1 MTGFLVR
8 RLLITVMLIW
18 LVTTVVFM
26 FVRLL
31 PGDPAMA
38 ILGAS
43 ESFQP
48 TEAQLTTVRQRLGL
62 DRTLPEQY
70 ASYLGGLVR
79 GELGESLTS
88 GRPVALDLR
97 LRLGRTLQ
105 LMVPALLLS
114 SLLGIAFGVLA
125 ARARG
130 RLLDPVL
137 SVVGLIGFSVPVFV
151 IGNVMVLILAIQL
164 EWLPSS
170 GFVEFTQDPLRSLR
184 YMVMP
189 TIALALAPLA
199 VTMRMT
205 RTTVVEELGLD
216 YVRTARAKGLRER
229 VLTYRHVLKNAM
241 LPILAV
247 IGLQVGAAF
256 SGSVIVEYVF
266 NWPGVGRLLLQAIDS
281 RDYPVIQGTVLLLS
295 TLFILVNLVT
305 DLSYAYM
312 NPRLRRR

>member
-1 MTGFLVR
+1 MTAFLIR
-8 RLLITVMLIW
+8 RLLITVVLIW

-31 PGDPAMA
+31 PGDPASA

-62 DRTLPEQY
+62 DRPLQEQY
-70 ASYLGGLVR
+70 ASYLGGLLR
-79 GELGESLTS
+79 GDLGDSLTS
-88 GRPVALDLR
+88 GREVTLDLR

-105 LMVPALLLS
+105 LTVPALLLS
-114 SLLGIAFGVLA
+114 SVLGIALGVLA

-137 SVVGLIGFSVPVFV
+137 SVIGLVGFSVPVFV

-164 EWLPSS
+164 EWLPSG
-170 GFVEFTQDPLRSLR
+170 GFIEFTQDPMRSVR

-216 YVRTARAKGLRER
+216 YVRTARAKGLTER
-229 VLTYRHVLKNAM
+229 ILVYRHVLKNAM

-295 TLFILVNLVT
+295 TLFVLVNLVT

>member
-1 MTGFLVR
+1 VTGFLVR
-8 RLLITVMLIW
+8 RLLITVVLIW

-38 ILGAS
+38 ILGAG

-48 TEAQLTTVRQRLGL
+48 TEAALTTVRQRLGL
-62 DRTLPEQY
+62 DRPVPEQY
-70 ASYLGGLVR
+70 LTYLAGLLR
-79 GELGESLTS
+79 GDLGASLTS
-88 GRPVALDLR
+88 GRPVTLDLS

-114 SLLGIAFGVLA
+114 SLLGIAIGVLA

-130 RLLDPVL
+130 RILDPVL
-137 SVVGLIGFSVPVFV
+137 SVIGLVGFSVPVFV

-170 GFVEFTQDPLRSLR
+170 GYIDFAQDPVRSLR

-216 YVRTARAKGLRER
+216 YVRTARAKGLKER
-229 VLTYRHVLKNAM
+229 VLIYRHVLKNAM

-266 NWPGVGRLLLQAIDS
+266 NWPGIGRLLLQAIDS

-295 TLFILVNLVT
+295 TLFVLVNLAT

>member
-1 MTGFLVR
+1 M
-8 RLLITVMLIW
+8 
-18 LVTTVVFM
+18 
-26 FVRLL
+26 
-31 PGDPAMA
+31 
-38 ILGAS
+38 
-43 ESFQP
+43 
-48 TEAQLTTVRQRLGL
+48 
-62 DRTLPEQY
+62 DRPLHEQY
-70 ASYLGGLVR
+70 ATYLSGLVR
-79 GELGESLTS
+79 GDLGQSLTS
-88 GRPVALDLR
+88 GRDVSLDLR

-114 SLLGIAFGVLA
+114 SLLGIAIGVLA

-130 RLLDPVL
+130 RLLDPIL
-137 SVVGLIGFSVPVFV
+137 SVIGLVGFSVPVFV
-151 IGNVMVLILAIQL
+151 VGNVMVLILALEL

-170 GFVEFTQDPLRSLR
+170 GYIDFTQDPMRSLR
-184 YMVMP
+184 YMAMP

-216 YVRTARAKGLRER
+216 YVRTARAKGLREGI
-229 VLTYRHVLKNAM
+229 VLNRHVLKNAM

-266 NWPGVGRLLLQAIDS
+266 NWPGIGRLLLQAIDS

-295 TLFILVNLVT
+295 TLFVLVNLVT
-305 DLSYAYM
+305 DVSYAYV
-312 NPRLRRR
+312 NPRLRRS

>member
-1 MTGFLVR
+1 VTGFLVR
-8 RLLITVMLIW
+8 RLLITAVLIW
-18 LVTTVVFM
+18 VVTTVVFL

-38 ILGAS
+38 ILGAG

-62 DRTLPEQY
+62 DRPVHEQY

-79 GELGESLTS
+79 GDLGDSLTS
-88 GRPVALDLR
+88 GRPVSLDLR

-114 SLLGIAFGVLA
+114 SLVGIAIGVLA

-137 SVVGLIGFSVPVFV
+137 SLIGLVGFSVPVFV

-170 GFVEFTQDPLRSLR
+170 GFVEFTQDPLRSIR

-189 TIALALAPLA
+189 TLALALAPLA

-229 VLTYRHVLKNAM
+229 VLVYRHVLKNAM

-266 NWPGVGRLLLQAIDS
+266 NWPGIGRLLLQAIDS

-295 TLFILVNLVT
+295 TLFVIVNLVT

>member
-1 MTGFLVR
+1 VAAFLIR
-8 RLLITVMLIW
+8 RLLVTVALIF

-26 FVRLL
+26 FVRLM
-31 PGDPAMA
+31 PGDPASA

-62 DRTLPEQY
+62 DRSLPEQF
-70 ASYLGGLVR
+70 ATYLGGLAR
-79 GELGESLTS
+79 GDLGESLTS
-88 GRPVALDLR
+88 GRSVALDLR

-105 LMVPALLLS
+105 LMVPALVLS
-114 SLLGIAFGVLA
+114 SLLGIAIGVVA

-137 SVVGLIGFSVPVFV
+137 SVIGLVGFSVPVFV
-151 IGNVMVLILAIQL
+151 IGNVMVLILAIEL

-170 GFVEFTQDPLRSLR
+170 GFVEFAQDPLRSLR

-216 YVRTARAKGLRER
+216 YVRTARAKGLRDR
-229 VLTYRHVLKNAM
+229 IVVYRHVLKNAM

-295 TLFILVNLVT
+295 TLFVLVNLLT

>member
-1 MTGFLVR
+1 VTGFLVR
-8 RLLITVMLIW
+8 RLLITVVLIW
-18 LVTTVVFM
+18 LVTTAVFM

-31 PGDPAMA
+31 PGDPASA

-48 TEAQLTTVRQRLGL
+48 SEAALATVRQRLGL
-62 DRTLPEQY
+62 DRPVPEQY
-70 ASYLGGLVR
+70 LTYLGGLLK
-79 GELGESLTS
+79 GDLGESLTS
-88 GRPVALDLR
+88 GRPVTLDLR

-114 SLLGIAFGVLA
+114 SLLGIAIGLLA

-130 RLLDPVL
+130 RMLDPIL
-137 SVVGLIGFSVPVFV
+137 SVIGLIGFSVPVFV
-151 IGNVMVLILAIQL
+151 IGNVMVLILALQL

-170 GFVEFTQDPLRSLR
+170 GYIDFTQDPVRSIR

-205 RTTVVEELGLD
+205 RTTVVDELGLD
-216 YVRTARAKGLRER
+216 YVRTARAKGLHER
-229 VLTYRHVLKNAM
+229 VLIYRHVLKNAM

-266 NWPGVGRLLLQAIDS
+266 NWPGIGRLLLQAIDS

-295 TLFILVNLVT
+295 TLFVLVNLAT

>member
-1 MTGFLVR
+1 MTSFLIR
-8 RLLITVMLIW
+8 RLLITVVLIW

-38 ILGAS
+38 ILGAG

-62 DRTLPEQY
+62 DRSLPEQY
-70 ASYLGGLVR
+70 AGYLGGLVQ
-79 GELGESLTS
+79 GDLGSSLTS
-88 GRPVALDLR
+88 GRPVALDLG

-114 SLLGIAFGVLA
+114 SFLGIAIGVVA

-137 SVVGLIGFSVPVFV
+137 SVIGLVGFSVPVFV

-170 GFVEFTQDPLRSLR
+170 GYSEFTQDPLRSLR

-229 VLTYRHVLKNAM
+229 VLVYRHVLKNAM

-295 TLFILVNLVT
+295 TLFVLVNLLT
-305 DLSYAYM
+305 DLSYAYL

>member
-1 MTGFLVR
+1 VTGFLVR
-8 RLLITVMLIW
+8 RLLVTVVLIW

-31 PGDPAMA
+31 PGDPASA

-48 TEAQLTTVRQRLGL
+48 TEEALTTVRQRLGL
-62 DRTLPEQY
+62 DRPVPEQY
-70 ASYLGGLVR
+70 LTYLGGLLR
-79 GELGESLTS
+79 GDLGESLTS
-88 GRPVALDLR
+88 GRPVTLDLR

-114 SLLGIAFGVLA
+114 SLLGIAIGVLA

-130 RLLDPVL
+130 RILDPIL
-137 SVVGLIGFSVPVFV
+137 SVIGLIGFSVPVFV

-170 GFVEFTQDPLRSLR
+170 GYIDFTQDPVRSLR

-205 RTTVVEELGLD
+205 RTTIVEELGLD

-229 VLTYRHVLKNAM
+229 VLIYRHVLRNAM

-266 NWPGVGRLLLQAIDS
+266 NWPGIGRLLLQAIDS
-281 RDYPVIQGTVLLLS
+281 RDYPLIQGTVLLLS
-295 TLFILVNLVT
+295 TLFVLVNLAT

>member
-1 MTGFLVR
+1 VAAFLVR
-8 RLLITVMLIW
+8 RLLITVVLIW

-31 PGDPAMA
+31 PGDPASA

-43 ESFQP
+43 ESSQP

-62 DRTLPEQY
+62 DRPLHEQY
-70 ASYLGGLVR
+70 ASYLGGLLQ
-79 GELGESLTS
+79 GDLGDSLTS

-97 LRLGRTLQ
+97 LRLVRTLQ

-114 SLLGIAFGVLA
+114 SVLGIAIGVLA

-130 RLLDPVL
+130 RLLDPIL
-137 SVVGLIGFSVPVFV
+137 SIIGLVGFSVPVFV

-170 GFVEFTQDPLRSLR
+170 GFSEFTQDPMRSVR

-216 YVRTARAKGLRER
+216 YVRTARAKGLSER
-229 VLTYRHVLKNAM
+229 ILVYRHVLKNAM

-295 TLFILVNLVT
+295 TLFVLVNLVT

>member
-1 MTGFLVR
+1 VGAFIVR
-8 RLLITVMLIW
+8 RLLITLVLIW

-31 PGDPAMA
+31 PGDPASA
-38 ILGAS
+38 ILGTS

-48 TEAQLTTVRQRLGL
+48 TEAQLNTVRQRLGL
-62 DRTLPEQY
+62 DRPLHEQY
-70 ASYLGGLVR
+70 VTYLTGLVR
-79 GELGESLTS
+79 GDLGQSLTS
-88 GRPVALDLR
+88 GRDVSLDLR

-114 SLLGIAFGVLA
+114 SLLGIAIGVLA

-130 RLLDPVL
+130 RLLDPIL
-137 SVVGLIGFSVPVFV
+137 SVIGLVGFSVPVFV
-151 IGNVMVLILAIQL
+151 VGNVMVLILAIEL

-170 GFVEFTQDPLRSLR
+170 GYIDFTQDPVRSFR

-189 TIALALAPLA
+189 TVALALAPLA

-216 YVRTARAKGLRER
+216 YVRTARAKGLREGI
-229 VLTYRHVLKNAM
+229 VLNRHVLKNAM

-266 NWPGVGRLLLQAIDS
+266 NWPGIGRLLLQAIDS

-295 TLFILVNLVT
+295 ALFVLVNLVT
-305 DLSYAYM
+305 DISYAYV
-312 NPRLRRR
+312 NPRLRRG

>member
-1 MTGFLVR
+1 MR
-8 RLLITVMLIW
+8 RLLITLVLIW

-31 PGDPAMA
+31 PGDPASA
-38 ILGAS
+38 ILGTS

-48 TEAQLTTVRQRLGL
+48 TEAQLNTVRQRLGL
-62 DRTLPEQY
+62 DRPLHEQY
-70 ASYLGGLVR
+70 ATYLSGLVR
-79 GELGESLTS
+79 GDLGQSLTS
-88 GRPVALDLR
+88 GRDVSLDLR

-114 SLLGIAFGVLA
+114 SLLGIAIGVLA

-130 RLLDPVL
+130 RLLDPIL
-137 SVVGLIGFSVPVFV
+137 SVIGLVGFSVPVFV
-151 IGNVMVLILAIQL
+151 VGNVMVLILALEL

-170 GFVEFTQDPLRSLR
+170 GYIDFTQDPMRSLR
-184 YMVMP
+184 YMAMP

-216 YVRTARAKGLRER
+216 YVRTARAKGLRESI
-229 VLTYRHVLKNAM
+229 VLNRHVLKNAM

-266 NWPGVGRLLLQAIDS
+266 NWPGIGRLLLQAIDS

-295 TLFILVNLVT
+295 TLFVLVNLVT
-305 DLSYAYM
+305 DVSYAYV
-312 NPRLRRR
+312 NPRLRRS

>member
-1 MTGFLVR
+1 VGAFLVR
-8 RLLITVMLIW
+8 RLLITLVLIW

-31 PGDPAMA
+31 PGDPASA
-38 ILGAS
+38 ILGTS

-48 TEAQLTTVRQRLGL
+48 TEAQLNTVRQRLGL
-62 DRTLPEQY
+62 DRPLHEQY
-70 ASYLGGLVR
+70 ATYLSGLVR
-79 GELGESLTS
+79 GDLGQSLTS
-88 GRPVALDLR
+88 GRDVTLDLR

-114 SLLGIAFGVLA
+114 SLLGIAVGVLA

-130 RLLDPVL
+130 RLLDPIL
-137 SVVGLIGFSVPVFV
+137 SVIGLVGFSVPVFV
-151 IGNVMVLILAIQL
+151 VGNVMVLILALEL

-170 GFVEFTQDPLRSLR
+170 GYIDFTQDPMRSLR

-229 VLTYRHVLKNAM
+229 VVVNRHVLKNAM

-266 NWPGVGRLLLQAIDS
+266 NWPGIGRLLLQAIDS

-295 TLFILVNLVT
+295 TLFVLVNLVT
-305 DLSYAYM
+305 DISYAYV
-312 NPRLRRR
+312 NPRLRRS

>member
-1 MTGFLVR
+1 MTAFLVR
-8 RLLITVMLIW
+8 RLLITAVLIW

-26 FVRLL
+26 IVRLL
-31 PGDPAMA
+31 PGDPASA

-48 TEAQLTTVRQRLGL
+48 TEAQLTTVRERLGL
-62 DRTLPEQY
+62 DRPLHEQY
-70 ASYLGGLVR
+70 ANYLGGLLR
-79 GELGESLTS
+79 GDLGDSLTS
-88 GRPVALDLR
+88 ERPVTLDLR

-105 LMVPALLLS
+105 LVVPALLAS
-114 SLLGIAFGVLA
+114 SVLGIVIGVLA

-137 SVVGLIGFSVPVFV
+137 SIISLVGFSVPVFV

-170 GFVEFTQDPLRSLR
+170 GFVEFTQDPMRSVR

-205 RTTVVEELGLD
+205 RTTVVEEIGLD
-216 YVRTARAKGLRER
+216 YVRTARAKGLSER
-229 VLTYRHVLKNAM
+229 ILVYRHVLKNAM

-295 TLFILVNLVT
+295 TLFVLVNLVT

-312 NPRLRRR
+312 NPRLRGR

>member
-1 MTGFLVR
+1 VGAFIVR
-8 RLLITVMLIW
+8 RLLITLVLIW

-31 PGDPAMA
+31 PGDPASA
-38 ILGAS
+38 ILGTS

-48 TEAQLTTVRQRLGL
+48 TEAQLNTVRQRLGL
-62 DRTLPEQY
+62 DRPLHEQY
-70 ASYLGGLVR
+70 ATYLSGLVR
-79 GELGESLTS
+79 GDLGQSLTS
-88 GRPVALDLR
+88 GRDVSLDLR

-114 SLLGIAFGVLA
+114 SLLGIAIGVLA

-130 RLLDPVL
+130 RLLDPIL
-137 SVVGLIGFSVPVFV
+137 SVIGLVGFSVPVFV
-151 IGNVMVLILAIQL
+151 VGNVMVLILAIEL

-170 GFVEFTQDPLRSLR
+170 GYIDFTQDPMRSLR
-184 YMVMP
+184 YMAMP
-189 TIALALAPLA
+189 TVALALAPLA

-216 YVRTARAKGLRER
+216 YVRTARAKGLREGI
-229 VLTYRHVLKNAM
+229 VLNRHVLKNAM

-266 NWPGVGRLLLQAIDS
+266 NWPGIGRLLLQAIDS

-295 TLFILVNLVT
+295 TLFVLVNLVT
-305 DLSYAYM
+305 DISYAYV
-312 NPRLRRR
+312 NPRLRRG

>member
-1 MTGFLVR
+1 MTAFLVR
-8 RLLITVMLIW
+8 RLLITVALVW

-31 PGDPAMA
+31 PGDPASA
-38 ILGAS
+38 ILGSS

-62 DRTLPEQY
+62 DRPLEEQY
-70 ASYLGGLVR
+70 ASYVGGLLR
-79 GELGESLTS
+79 GDLGESLTS
-88 GRPVALDLR
+88 GRPVTLDLR

-114 SLLGIAFGVLA
+114 SLLGVAIGVLA

-137 SVVGLIGFSVPVFV
+137 SVIGLVGFSVPVFV
-151 IGNVMVLILAIQL
+151 IGNVMVLVLSIQL

-170 GFVEFTQDPLRSLR
+170 GFIEFTQDPLRSIR

-216 YVRTARAKGLRER
+216 YVRTARAKGLRESIL
-229 VLTYRHVLKNAM
+229 VYRHVLKNAM

-256 SGSVIVEYVF
+256 SGAIIVEYVF

-295 TLFILVNLVT
+295 TLFVLVNLVT
-305 DLSYAYM
+305 DLSYGYM

>member
-1 MTGFLVR
+1 VTSFLIR
-8 RLLITVMLIW
+8 RLLITVVLIW

-38 ILGAS
+38 ILGAG

-62 DRTLPEQY
+62 DRSLPEQY
-70 ASYLGGLVR
+70 ASYLGGLAR
-79 GELGESLTS
+79 GDLGSSLTS
-88 GRPVALDLR
+88 GRPVALDLG

-114 SLLGIAFGVLA
+114 SFLGIAIGVVA

-137 SVVGLIGFSVPVFV
+137 SVIGLVGFSVPVFV

-170 GFVEFTQDPLRSLR
+170 GYSEFTQDPLRSLR

-229 VLTYRHVLKNAM
+229 VLVYRHVLKNAM

-295 TLFILVNLVT
+295 TLFVLVNLLT
-305 DLSYAYM
+305 DLSYAYL

>member
-1 MTGFLVR
+1 MTSFLIR
-8 RLLITVMLIW
+8 RLLITVVLIW

-38 ILGAS
+38 ILGAG

-48 TEAQLTTVRQRLGL
+48 TDAQLTTVRQRLGL
-62 DRTLPEQY
+62 DRSLPEQY
-70 ASYLGGLVR
+70 LSYLGGLVR
-79 GELGESLTS
+79 GDLGSSLTS
-88 GRPVALDLR
+88 GRPVALDLG

-114 SLLGIAFGVLA
+114 SFLGIAIGVVA

-137 SVVGLIGFSVPVFV
+137 SVIGLVGFSVPVFV
-151 IGNVMVLILAIQL
+151 VGNVMVLILAIQL

-170 GFVEFTQDPLRSLR
+170 GYSEFTQDPLRSLR

-216 YVRTARAKGLRER
+216 YARTARAKGLRER
-229 VLTYRHVLKNAM
+229 VLVYRHVLKNAM

-247 IGLQVGAAF
+247 IGLQVGGAF

-295 TLFILVNLVT
+295 TLFVLVNLVT
-305 DLSYAYM
+305 DLSYAYL

>member
-1 MTGFLVR
+1 VTGFLVR
-8 RLLITVMLIW
+8 RLLITAVLIW
-18 LVTTVVFM
+18 VVTTVVFL

-38 ILGAS
+38 ILGAG

-62 DRTLPEQY
+62 DRPVHEQY

-79 GELGESLTS
+79 GDLGDSLTS
-88 GRPVALDLR
+88 GRPVSLDLR

-114 SLLGIAFGVLA
+114 SLVGVAIGVLA

-137 SVVGLIGFSVPVFV
+137 SLIGLVGFSVPVFV

-170 GFVEFTQDPLRSLR
+170 GFVEFTQDPLRSIR

-189 TIALALAPLA
+189 TLALALAPLA

-229 VLTYRHVLKNAM
+229 VLVYRHVLKNAM

-266 NWPGVGRLLLQAIDS
+266 NWPGIGRLLLQAIDS

-295 TLFILVNLVT
+295 TLFVIVNLVT

>member
-1 MTGFLVR
+1 VTGFLVR
-8 RLLITVMLIW
+8 RLLITVVLIW

-31 PGDPAMA
+31 PGDPASA

-48 TEAQLTTVRQRLGL
+48 SEAALATVRQRLGL
-62 DRTLPEQY
+62 DRPVPEQY
-70 ASYLGGLVR
+70 LTYLGGLLK
-79 GELGESLTS
+79 GDLGESLTS
-88 GRPVALDLR
+88 GRPVTLDLR

-114 SLLGIAFGVLA
+114 SLLGIAIGLLA

-130 RLLDPVL
+130 RILDPIL
-137 SVVGLIGFSVPVFV
+137 SVIGLIGFSVPVFV
-151 IGNVMVLILAIQL
+151 IGNVMVLILALQL

-170 GFVEFTQDPLRSLR
+170 GYIDFTQDPVRSIR

-205 RTTVVEELGLD
+205 RTTVVDELGLD

-229 VLTYRHVLKNAM
+229 VLIYRHVLKNAM

-266 NWPGVGRLLLQAIDS
+266 NWPGIGRLLLQAIDS

-295 TLFILVNLVT
+295 TLFVLVNLAT

>member
-8 RLLITVMLIW
+8 RLLITAVLIW

-38 ILGAS
+38 ILGAG

-62 DRTLPEQY
+62 DRPVHEQY
-70 ASYLGGLVR
+70 ASYLAGLVR
-79 GELGESLTS
+79 GDFGDSLTS
-88 GRPVALDLR
+88 GRPVSLDMR

-114 SLLGIAFGVLA
+114 SLIGIAIGVIA

-137 SVVGLIGFSVPVFV
+137 SVIGLVGFSVPVFV

-184 YMVMP
+184 YMIMP

-229 VLTYRHVLKNAM
+229 VLVYRHVLKNAM

-266 NWPGVGRLLLQAIDS
+266 NWPGIGRLLLQAIDS

-295 TLFILVNLVT
+295 TLFVIVNLVT

>member
-1 MTGFLVR
+1 VTGFLVR
-8 RLLITVMLIW
+8 RLLITVVLIW

-31 PGDPAMA
+31 PGDPASA

-48 TEAQLTTVRQRLGL
+48 TEAALNTVRQRLGL
-62 DRTLPEQY
+62 DRPVPEQY
-70 ASYLGGLVR
+70 LTYIGGLLK
-79 GELGESLTS
+79 GDLGESLTS
-88 GRPVALDLR
+88 GRPVTLDLR

-114 SLLGIAFGVLA
+114 SFLGIAIGVFA

-130 RLLDPVL
+130 RLLDPIL
-137 SVVGLIGFSVPVFV
+137 SVIGLVGFSVPVFV
-151 IGNVMVLILAIQL
+151 IGNIMVLILAIQL

-170 GFVEFTQDPLRSLR
+170 GYIDFAQDPVRSLR

-229 VLTYRHVLKNAM
+229 VLVYRHVLKNAM

-295 TLFILVNLVT
+295 TLFVLVNLAT

>member
-1 MTGFLVR
+1 MGAFLVR
-8 RLLITVMLIW
+8 RLLITLVLIW

-31 PGDPAMA
+31 PGDPASA
-38 ILGAS
+38 ILGTS

-48 TEAQLTTVRQRLGL
+48 TEAQLNTVRQRLGL
-62 DRTLPEQY
+62 DRPLHEQY

-79 GELGESLTS
+79 GDLGQSLTS
-88 GRPVALDLR
+88 GRDVSLDLR

-114 SLLGIAFGVLA
+114 SLLGIAIGVLA

-130 RLLDPVL
+130 RLLDPIL
-137 SVVGLIGFSVPVFV
+137 SVIGLVGFSVPVFV
-151 IGNVMVLILAIQL
+151 VGNVMVLILAIEL

-170 GFVEFTQDPLRSLR
+170 GYIDFTQDPMRSLR
-184 YMVMP
+184 YMAMP
-189 TIALALAPLA
+189 TVALALAPLA

-216 YVRTARAKGLRER
+216 YVRTARAKGLREGI
-229 VLTYRHVLKNAM
+229 VLNRHVLKNAM

-266 NWPGVGRLLLQAIDS
+266 NWPGIGRLLLQAIDS

-295 TLFILVNLVT
+295 TLFVLVNLIT
-305 DLSYAYM
+305 DISYAYV
-312 NPRLRRR
+312 NPRLRRG

>member
-1 MTGFLVR
+1 MTSFLIR
-8 RLLITVMLIW
+8 RLLITVVLIW

-38 ILGAS
+38 ILGAG

-62 DRTLPEQY
+62 DRSLPEQY
-70 ASYLGGLVR
+70 ASYLGGLAR
-79 GELGESLTS
+79 GDLGSSLTS
-88 GRPVALDLR
+88 GRPVALDLG

-114 SLLGIAFGVLA
+114 SFLGIAIGVVA

-137 SVVGLIGFSVPVFV
+137 SVIGLVGFSVPVFV

-170 GFVEFTQDPLRSLR
+170 GYSEFTQDPLRSLR

-229 VLTYRHVLKNAM
+229 VLVYRHVLKNAM

-295 TLFILVNLVT
+295 TLFVLVNLLT
-305 DLSYAYM
+305 DLSYAYL

>member
-1 MTGFLVR
+1 MR
-8 RLLITVMLIW
+8 RLLITLVLIW

-31 PGDPAMA
+31 PGDPASA
-38 ILGAS
+38 ILGTS

-48 TEAQLTTVRQRLGL
+48 TEAQLNTVRQRLGL
-62 DRTLPEQY
+62 DRPLHEQY
-70 ASYLGGLVR
+70 ATYLSGLVR
-79 GELGESLTS
+79 GDLGQSLTS
-88 GRPVALDLR
+88 GRDVSLDLR

-114 SLLGIAFGVLA
+114 SLLGIAIGVLA

-130 RLLDPVL
+130 RLLDPIL
-137 SVVGLIGFSVPVFV
+137 SVIGLVGFSVPVFV
-151 IGNVMVLILAIQL
+151 VGNVMVLILALEL

-170 GFVEFTQDPLRSLR
+170 GYIDFTQDPMRSLR
-184 YMVMP
+184 YMAMP

-216 YVRTARAKGLRER
+216 YVRTARAKGLREGI
-229 VLTYRHVLKNAM
+229 VLNRHVLKNAM

-266 NWPGVGRLLLQAIDS
+266 NWPGIGRLLLQAIDS

-295 TLFILVNLVT
+295 TLFVLVNLVT
-305 DLSYAYM
+305 DVSYAYV
-312 NPRLRRR
+312 NPRLRRS

>member
-1 MTGFLVR
+1 VTGFLVR
-8 RLLITVMLIW
+8 RLLITAVLIW

-31 PGDPAMA
+31 PGDPASA

-48 TEAQLTTVRQRLGL
+48 TEAALVTVRQRLGL
-62 DRTLPEQY
+62 DRPVPEQY
-70 ASYLGGLVR
+70 LTYIGGLLR
-79 GELGESLTS
+79 GDLGESLTS
-88 GRPVALDLR
+88 GRPVTLDLR

-114 SLLGIAFGVLA
+114 SFLGIAIGVLA

-130 RLLDPVL
+130 RILDPIL
-137 SVVGLIGFSVPVFV
+137 SVIGLVGFSVPVFV

-170 GFVEFTQDPLRSLR
+170 GYIDFTQDPVRSLR

-216 YVRTARAKGLRER
+216 YVRTARAKGLGER
-229 VLTYRHVLKNAM
+229 ILIYRHVLKNAM
-241 LPILAV
+241 LRSSRS
-247 IGLQVGAAF
+247 
-256 SGSVIVEYVF
+256 SGCRWALPSR
-266 NWPGVGRLLLQAIDS
+266 GRSSSSTCSTGPASDGCFC
-281 RDYPVIQGTVLLLS
+281 RLS
-295 TLFILVNLVT
+295 TRATIRSSRGRCCCSRRSSFSST
-305 DLSYAYM
+305 S
-312 NPRLRRR
+312 PRISPTPT

>member
-1 MTGFLVR
+1 MTAFLIR
-8 RLLITVMLIW
+8 RLLITVVLIW

-31 PGDPAMA
+31 PGDPASA

-62 DRTLPEQY
+62 DRPLQEQY
-70 ASYLGGLVR
+70 ASYLGGLLR
-79 GELGESLTS
+79 GDLGDSLTS
-88 GRPVALDLR
+88 GREVTLDLR

-105 LMVPALLLS
+105 LTVPALLLS
-114 SLLGIAFGVLA
+114 SVLGIALGVLA

-137 SVVGLIGFSVPVFV
+137 SVIGLVGFSVPVFV

-164 EWLPSS
+164 EWLPSG
-170 GFVEFTQDPLRSLR
+170 GFIEFTQDPLRSVR

-216 YVRTARAKGLRER
+216 YVRTARAKGLTER
-229 VLTYRHVLKNAM
+229 ILVYRHVLKNAM

-295 TLFILVNLVT
+295 TLFVLVNLVT

>member
-1 MTGFLVR
+1 VTAFLVR
-8 RLLITVMLIW
+8 RLLITLVLIW
-18 LVTTVVFM
+18 FVTTVVFM

-31 PGDPAMA
+31 PGDPASA
-38 ILGAS
+38 ILGTS

-62 DRTLPEQY
+62 DRPLHEQY
-70 ASYLGGLVR
+70 ASYVGGLLR
-79 GELGESLTS
+79 ADLGESLTS
-88 GRPVALDLR
+88 GRAVTLDLR

-114 SLLGIAFGVLA
+114 SLVGIALGVLA

-130 RLLDPVL
+130 RVLDPVL
-137 SVVGLIGFSVPVFV
+137 SVIGLVGFSVPVFV
-151 IGNVMVLILAIQL
+151 VGNVMVLILAIQL

-170 GFVEFTQDPLRSLR
+170 GFIELTQDPMRSVR

-216 YVRTARAKGLRER
+216 YVRTARAKGLMER
-229 VLTYRHVLKNAM
+229 VIVYRHVLKNAM

-256 SGSVIVEYVF
+256 SGSIIVEYVF
-266 NWPGVGRLLLQAIDS
+266 NWPGIGRLLLQAIDS

-295 TLFILVNLVT
+295 TLFVLVNLVT
-305 DLSYAYM
+305 DLSYAYI
-312 NPRLRRR
+312 NPRLRRH